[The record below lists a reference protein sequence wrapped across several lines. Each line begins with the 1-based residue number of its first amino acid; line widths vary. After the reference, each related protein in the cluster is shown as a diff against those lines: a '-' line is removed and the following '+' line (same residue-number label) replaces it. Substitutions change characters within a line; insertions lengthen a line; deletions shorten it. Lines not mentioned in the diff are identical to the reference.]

1 MSNLSFNKLY
11 EWSLG
16 LMVFLMIVTPSL
28 IAIGILLFFAIS
40 ALGIVKKYLK
50 FHLNKLGVL
59 FILLYLS
66 YFVGS
71 FYTNNTDIANKYLEY
86 KLTFLLIPF
95 LFSLKSKDLITIRI
109 PASILIVGVLLV
121 TVLGFFNGISLFME
135 SNNINFLFSSQFSY
149 IHHPTYLSVFAI
161 FASALLIYGH
171 QQQWKGYSLLN
182 VYLGFIVF
190 LLVQVFCL
198 SLAGILFSLGYVFVI
213 GLLWS
218 RKKLSQKLF
227 YSFVLCG
234 LISIIALV
242 KYTPDVNAQFINSVN
257 YLTEYWDDPEEFFR
271 SKQTNVGGSETRLI
285 MWAASC
291 QVFVEH
297 PFGVGTGNVDDFL
310 SDKLNE
316 IGQPHMAAKNLN
328 PHNQFLQTAVEVGVF
343 GLALLI
349 FLAIYG
355 TYVSIQTKNWL
366 LLFVIISLAFNCLFE
381 SMLQRQSGIVFY
393 TFWICLLPI
402 CFPEITKTAKV
413 S

>member
-1 MSNLSFNKLY
+1 
-11 EWSLG
+11 
-16 LMVFLMIVTPSL
+16 
-28 IAIGILLFFAIS
+28 
-40 ALGIVKKYLK
+40 
-50 FHLNKLGVL
+50 
-59 FILLYLS
+59 
-66 YFVGS
+66 
-71 FYTNNTDIANKYLEY
+71 
-86 KLTFLLIPF
+86 
-95 LFSLKSKDLITIRI
+95 
-109 PASILIVGVLLV
+109 
-121 TVLGFFNGISLFME
+121 
-135 SNNINFLFSSQFSY
+135 
-149 IHHPTYLSVFAI
+149 
-161 FASALLIYGH
+161 
-171 QQQWKGYSLLN
+171 
-182 VYLGFIVF
+182 
-190 LLVQVFCL
+190 
-198 SLAGILFSLGYVFVI
+198 
-213 GLLWS
+213 
-218 RKKLSQKLF
+218 
-227 YSFVLCG
+227 
-234 LISIIALV
+234 
-242 KYTPDVNAQFINSVN
+242 
-257 YLTEYWDDPEEFFR
+257 
-271 SKQTNVGGSETRLI
+271 

-316 IGQPHMAAKNLN
+316 IGQPHMAAKKLN